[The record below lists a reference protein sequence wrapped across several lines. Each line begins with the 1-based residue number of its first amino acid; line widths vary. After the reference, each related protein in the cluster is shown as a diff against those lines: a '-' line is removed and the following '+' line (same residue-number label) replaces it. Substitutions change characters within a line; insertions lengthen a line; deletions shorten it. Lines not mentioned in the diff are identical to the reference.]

1 MGAVTAGAA
10 RVGIEKLR
18 AYPGSLALAMPA
30 LCAAR
35 GRDVGELRASMMV
48 DERSLNVPWEDP
60 VTMAVNAAAPML
72 TARDRA
78 EIGLL
83 IVASESGV
91 DQEKPMSTWV
101 QRYLGLA
108 PRVRNIEVKHACYGA
123 TASLQLAA
131 SWVASGVAPG
141 ETALVINT
149 DQSRAHFGQPWEF
162 VMGAAAVAVLVSARP
177 RVLELELGASGVYTH
192 EVSDLTRPTAHVETG
207 NSETSL
213 LAYLDAL
220 DGAFDDYV
228 RRRPAAADL
237 DGYFQRLVYHLPF
250 PGMGLVAHRAV
261 LRRLGRTGRA
271 AAAEDFARRCGAG
284 LAHAR
289 RMGGTYGASTFL
301 GLMAMLDTDP
311 TIAAGD
317 RIGVYAYG
325 SGSCAELWSG
335 RVGPEARAVVR
346 AAGLPALLDARRQVT
361 VAEYEAVE
369 RARGA
374 AIDLGDHTT
383 DRALLGDWYQRYY
396 TAAPHLIFD
405 GTAEHY
411 RRYSWSVPA

>member
-1 MGAVTAGAA
+1 MGAVK
-10 RVGIEKLR
+10 VGIEKLR
-18 AYPGSLALAMPA
+18 AYPGSLALSMAT
-30 LCAAR
+30 LCEAR
-35 GRDVGELRASMMV
+35 GREPGELRDTMMI

-60 VTMAVNAAAPML
+60 VTMAVNAALPML
-72 TARDRA
+72 SERDRA

-101 QRYLGLA
+101 QRYLGLSS
-108 PRVRNIEVKHACYGA
+108 RVRNIEVKHACYGA
-123 TASLQLAA
+123 TAGLQLAA

-149 DQSRAHFGQPWEF
+149 DQSRMHFGQPWEY
-162 VMGAAAVAVLVSARP
+162 VMGAASVAVLVSSRP
-177 RVLELELGASGVYTH
+177 RVVELELGAYGVHTN
-192 EVSDLTRPTAHVETG
+192 EVSDLTRPTPHVETG

-213 LAYLDAL
+213 LSYLDGL
-220 DGAFDDYV
+220 EGAFDDYV
-228 RRRPAAADL
+228 RRRPDAADL

-250 PGMGLVAHRAV
+250 AGMGLVAHRTL
-261 LRRLGRTGRA
+261 LRRAGRNLGR
-271 AAAEDFARRCGAG
+271 AEANAHFARMAGAS

-301 GLMAMLDTDP
+301 ALMSLIDHDTALA
-311 TIAAGD
+311 TGD
-317 RIGVYAYG
+317 RVGVFSYG

-335 RVGPEARAVVR
+335 RVLPEAREIVR
-346 AAGLPALLDARRQVT
+346 AAGLPALLDRRRPVT

-369 RARGA
+369 RARA
-374 AIDLGDHTT
+374 EAIDAGDHST
-383 DRALLGDWYQRYY
+383 DRTILGDWYDRYY
-396 TAAPHLIFD
+396 TTAPYLVFD

-411 RRYSWSVPA
+411 RRYSWSVG